1 MVLISTLAVA
11 FVTSSGRSAWY
22 VGVLLLVV
30 YATFA
35 LTLYLLPPPVA
46 GCGPARRCPACD
58 RPLSSTPDVR
68 AWD

>member
-1 MVLISTLAVA
+1 
-11 FVTSSGRSAWY
+11 

-46 GCGPARRCPACD
+46 G
-58 RPLSSTPDVR
+58 
-68 AWD
+68 